1 MRKGSLFALAA
12 YVIWGFFPIY
22 FKLLHQ
28 APPLQV
34 VSHRIVWSFILLAVL
49 LSLRKEWKTLRQAI
63 RGPKMLLIFMI
74 SSVLLGGNWLM
85 YVYGVQAGYI
95 VETSLGYFISPLVS
109 VLFGVVILRERLRPA
124 QWVAVVLA
132 ALGVIYLTIN
142 YGYIPWIALVL
153 AVTFGLYG
161 LVKKT
166 SPLGSFYGL
175 SLETGVLFIPCLAYL
190 VFVGSQG
197 TGVFGHS
204 DGLTTIL
211 LVLTGPVTAVPLL
224 LFGAAARKINL
235 TTLGL
240 LQYIAPTMQF
250 LTGVWIYHE
259 PFTLSNL
266 VGFCAI
272 WCALAILWVEGYN
285 AHKRISP
292 VSTMKS

>member
-1 MRKGSLFALAA
+1 MRNGSLFALGA
-12 YVIWGFFPIY
+12 YLIWGLFPIY

-34 VSHRIVWSFILLAVL
+34 VSHRIVWSFILLTL
-49 LSLRKEWKTLRQAI
+49 LLFLRKEWKKLRQAI
-63 RGPKMLLIFMI
+63 RGPKMLFIFMI
-74 SSVLLGGNWLM
+74 SSVLLCINWLI

-95 VETSLGYFISPLVS
+95 VETSLGYYINPLVS
-109 VLFGVVILRERLRPA
+109 VLFGVVILHERLRPA
-124 QWVAVVLA
+124 QWAAVGLA

-142 YGYIPWIALVL
+142 YGYIPWIALSL

-161 LVKKT
+161 LAKKT

-175 SLETGVLFIPCLAYL
+175 SLETGMLFIPCLAYL
-190 VFVGSQG
+190 IFVGSRS

-204 DGLTTIL
+204 NWLTTIL
-211 LVLTGPVTAVPLL
+211 LILTGPITAIPLL
-224 LFGAAARKINL
+224 LFGAAARKIKL

-250 LTGVWIYHE
+250 LIGVWIYHE

-266 VGFCAI
+266 VGFCII
-272 WCALAILWVEGYN
+272 WIALAILWVEGYS
-285 AHKRISP
+285 AHRRVKAI
-292 VSTMKS
+292 TTTQY